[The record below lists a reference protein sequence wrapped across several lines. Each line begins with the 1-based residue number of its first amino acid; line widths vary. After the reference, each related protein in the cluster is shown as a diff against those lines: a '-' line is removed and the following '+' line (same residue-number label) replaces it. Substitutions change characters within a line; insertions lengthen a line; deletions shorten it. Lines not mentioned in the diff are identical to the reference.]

1 MGTAAAAAA
10 AMVLAAVVGNPFG
23 PQLGPHFTETPQR
36 EYDFVVVGGGTAGSL
51 IAAQLARSNP
61 KWEVLLLEAGG
72 ATRDGAAT
80 EQTIPGRAVDNVAL
94 ENIDWRYRIEPQQTP
109 LSGTTPSMYS
119 ERRYPIPRGKV
130 LGGSNELNFM
140 LHVRGTPEDYDGWA
154 AVTGD
159 PRWGHTTMGA
169 LEDEYEALL
178 GGVAG
183 SKAAPADGTAPHTHP
198 LADAWF
204 EAAEQA
210 GLKTTQS
217 YNDFSVA
224 NEGPNKDKPRRRE
237 GGFHYQHG
245 VRSGKRLSTAR
256 QVLLP
261 LLRHRRNG
269 VDGGDN
275 STVHSLSVVL
285 HAHVSKLLWAPPS
298 LVLGEHENWVKPRK
312 AKGVRV
318 QLVS

>member
-1 MGTAAAAAA
+1 MH
-10 AMVLAAVVGNPFG
+10 N
-23 PQLGPHFTETPQR
+23 
-36 EYDFVVVGGGTAGSL
+36 
-51 IAAQLARSNP
+51 
-61 KWEVLLLEAGG
+61 

-285 HAHVSKLLWAPPS
+285 HAHVSELLWAPPS